1 MTHEFEKLQEKISG
15 LEAQNIRL
23 EAKTLQ
29 LQLDNDMLRK
39 SDESER
45 MRGQMK
51 HLEE

>member
-1 MTHEFEKLQEKISG
+1 MTHELERMQEKISN

-29 LQLDNDMLRK
+29 LQLDNDMLRQ

-45 MRGQMK
+45 LHSQIK